1 MAYTTQPTYLK
12 DRKGVWYFQRGVP
25 KEFQGSIGKTIWQK
39 SLKTG
44 DIRQAQRLV
53 LPFILETD
61 QKIEHLS
68 DINALGTDPV

>member
-1 MAYTTQPTYLK
+1 MAAKKQPSYLK
-12 DRKGVWYFQRGVP
+12 DRSGIWYFQRAVP
-25 KEFQGSIGKTIWQK
+25 GELQGSIGKKIWQK